1 MLQSNGG
8 SSFSLA
14 KGYDPPPLVVPA
26 GILYW
31 FYSGQEQ
38 NLSISAAVTNW
49 TSKNNI
55 LKF

>member
-49 TSKNNI
+49 ASKNNI